1 MIGAKREKDRWHDIA
16 KPIVRLVSEGK
27 VGVGYVI
34 DYVLVEAVNFLLRKD
49 GPSVAVDALRDLLD
63 SRFLRLIVVD
73 EIGIMES
80 LELMQAYM
88 GLSLTDAAIVCYMNH
103 MGVKYLI
110 SFDSRFDIV
119 PWIERIKN
127 VRQLKSIVGRVE

>member
-80 LELMQAYM
+80 LELM
-88 GLSLTDAAIVCYMNH
+88 
-103 MGVKYLI
+103 
-110 SFDSRFDIV
+110 
-119 PWIERIKN
+119 
-127 VRQLKSIVGRVE
+127 